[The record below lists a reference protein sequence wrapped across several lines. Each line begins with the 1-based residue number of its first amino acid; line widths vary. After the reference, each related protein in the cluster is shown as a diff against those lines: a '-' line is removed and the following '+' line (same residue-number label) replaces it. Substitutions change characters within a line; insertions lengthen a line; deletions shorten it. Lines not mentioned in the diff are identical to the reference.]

1 MSHPERLSP
10 AGGGSASTA
19 SKPPSVNGNGD
30 GQSGQSGLSLAEFA
44 KGRGLSQSAA
54 RPPLRQ
60 YIGQLWQRRHFVWTF
75 ATSKSISMYTTARL
89 GQLWQVLT
97 PLLNAAVYYLIFG
110 VLLKTSRGIP
120 DFIPFLVTGVFVFTF
135 TQRSVNTG
143 AKSVGD
149 NLSLIRALHFPR
161 ASLPFAYV
169 ILELQQLMMSLVV
182 LFIIVLAMGE
192 PLTVHWLLLIPVILL
207 QLAFNIGISLVVAR
221 LGAFARDITQLLPF
235 VLRTWFYFSGIIFS
249 VAHLENTFKNH
260 PWVVKLLEINPGYVY
275 VELSRHAL
283 LAKYRNYVEGL
294 HHPTGHL
301 WWYAI
306 IWAVVIFV
314 GGFLY
319 FYRAEERY
327 GRG

>member
-10 AGGGSASTA
+10 AGGGPASTA
-19 SKPPSVNGNGD
+19 SKPPRINGNGD
-30 GQSGQSGLSLAEFA
+30 AQSGPPGPSLAEFA
-44 KGRGLSQSAA
+44 IQRGLSQSAA

-60 YIGQLWQRRHFVWTF
+60 YIRQLWQRRHFVWTF
-75 ATSKSISMYTTARL
+75 ASSKSISLYTTARL

-182 LFIIVLAMGE
+182 LFVIVLVMGE
-192 PLTVHWLLLIPVILL
+192 PLTAHWLLLIPVILM

-235 VLRTWFYFSGIIFS
+235 VLRTWFYFSGVIFS
-249 VAHLENTFKNH
+249 VAHLQSTFKDH

-283 LAKYRNYVEGL
+283 LAKYRGFVEDL

-314 GGFLY
+314 GGFLF

>member
-1 MSHPERLSP
+1 MSHPEGLSP
-10 AGGGSASTA
+10 AGGGSASTV
-19 SKPPSVNGNGD
+19 SKPPSANGNGG
-30 GQSGQSGLSLAEFA
+30 GQTLADFA
-44 KGRGLSQSAA
+44 IGHGLSQSAA
-54 RPPLRQ
+54 RPPIRQ
-60 YIGQLWQRRHFVWTF
+60 YIGQLWQRRHFIWTF
-75 ATSKSISMYTTARL
+75 ASSKSISMYTTARL

-97 PLLNAAVYYLIFG
+97 PLLNAGVYYLIFG

-192 PLTVHWLLLIPVILL
+192 PLTVDWLLLIPVILL
-207 QLAFNIGISLVVAR
+207 QLSFNIGVSLVVAR

-235 VLRTWFYFSGIIFS
+235 LLRTWFYFSGVIFS
-249 VAHLENTFKNH
+249 VAHLEASFKNH
-260 PWVVKLLEINPGYVY
+260 PWVVKVLEINPGYVY

-283 LAKYRNYVEGL
+283 LAKYRNYVEDL
-294 HHPTGHL
+294 HHSTGHL
-301 WWYAI
+301 WWYAL
-306 IWAVVIFV
+306 IWAVVMFI
-314 GGFLY
+314 GGFLF

>member
-10 AGGGSASTA
+10 AGGESAGTVA
-19 SKPPSVNGNGD
+19 EAPGANGKG
-30 GQSGQSGLSLAEFA
+30 GESLADFA
-44 KGRGLSQSAA
+44 VRYGLTQSAA
-54 RPPLRQ
+54 RPRLRQ
-60 YIGQLWQRRHFVWTF
+60 YIRELWQRRHFVWTF
-75 ATSKSISMYTTARL
+75 ASSKSISMYTTSRL
-89 GQLWQVLT
+89 GQVWQVLT

-135 TQRSVNTG
+135 TQRSVNAG
-143 AKSVGD
+143 AKSVAD

-169 ILELQQLMMSLVV
+169 VLELQQLFMSLIV
-182 LFIIVLAMGE
+182 LFVIVLAMGE
-192 PLTVHWLLLIPVILL
+192 PLTLHWLLLVPVITM
-207 QLAFNIGISLVVAR
+207 QLIFNIGISLVVAR
-221 LGAFARDITQLLPF
+221 MGAFARDITQLLPF
-235 VLRTWFYFSGIIFS
+235 LLRTWLYFSGVIFS
-249 VAHLENTFKNH
+249 VVTLAKEPSIRDH
-260 PWVVKLLEINPGYVY
+260 PWIIKLLELNPGYVY

-283 LAKYRNYVEGL
+283 LAEYRDYVDKL
-294 HHPTGHL
+294 NHPTAQL

-306 IWAVVIFV
+306 FWAVVMFV
-314 GGFLY
+314 GGFWY

>member
-10 AGGGSASTA
+10 SGGGPASTVP
-19 SKPPSVNGNGD
+19 KPPRIPGNGG
-30 GQSGQSGLSLAEFA
+30 GQSLAEFA
-44 KGRGLSQSAA
+44 ISHGLTQSAA
-54 RPPLRQ
+54 RPRLLQ
-60 YIGQLWQRRHFVWTF
+60 YIRELWQRRHFVWTF
-75 ATSKSISMYTTARL
+75 ASSKSISLYTTARL

-97 PLLNAAVYYLIFG
+97 PLLNAGVYYLIFG
-110 VLLKTSRGIP
+110 LLLKTSRGLP

-143 AKSVGD
+143 SRSVGD

-192 PLTVHWLLLIPVILL
+192 PLTLHWLLLIPVILL

-235 VLRTWFYFSGIIFS
+235 ILRTWFYFSGVIFS
-249 VAHLENTFKNH
+249 VAHLEDSFRNH

-283 LAKYRNYVEGL
+283 LAKYRRYVEDL

-301 WWYAI
+301 WWYALV
-306 IWAVVIFV
+306 WAVAVFV
-314 GGFLY
+314 GGFLF

>member
-1 MSHPERLSP
+1 
-10 AGGGSASTA
+10 
-19 SKPPSVNGNGD
+19 
-30 GQSGQSGLSLAEFA
+30 
-44 KGRGLSQSAA
+44 
-54 RPPLRQ
+54 
-60 YIGQLWQRRHFVWTF
+60 
-75 ATSKSISMYTTARL
+75 MYTTARL
-89 GQLWQVLT
+89 GQVWQVLT

-143 AKSVGD
+143 SKSVGD

-169 ILELQQLMMSLVV
+169 VLELQQLFMSLAV
-182 LFIIVLAMGE
+182 LFVIVLAMGE
-192 PLTVHWLLLIPVILL
+192 PLTLHWFLLIPVILM

-221 LGAFARDITQLLPF
+221 LGAFTRDLTQLLPF
-235 VLRTWFYFSGIIFS
+235 LLRTWLYFSGVIFS
-249 VAHLENTFKNH
+249 VAKMQERFQDH
-260 PWVVKLLEINPGYVY
+260 PWVVKLLEINPGHVY
-275 VELSRHAL
+275 VELSRFAIL
-283 LAKYRNYVEGL
+283 DKYRSYVHDSL
-294 HHPTGHL
+294 HHQTTQL

-306 IWAVVIFV
+306 FWAVVMFI
-314 GGFLY
+314 GGFLF

>member
-19 SKPPSVNGNGD
+19 SKPPRVNGNGD
-30 GQSGQSGLSLAEFA
+30 GQSGQSGLSLADFA

-54 RPPLRQ
+54 RPPLRH

-75 ATSKSISMYTTARL
+75 ASSKSISMYTTARL

-97 PLLNAAVYYLIFG
+97 PLLNAGVYYLIFG
-110 VLLKTSRGIP
+110 LLLKTSRGIP

-169 ILELQQLMMSLVV
+169 ILELQQLMLSLVV
-182 LFIIVLAMGE
+182 LFAIVLAMGE
-192 PLTVHWLLLIPVILL
+192 PLTAHWLLLVPVILL

-221 LGAFARDITQLLPF
+221 IGAFARDITQLLPF

-249 VAHLENTFKNH
+249 VARLQNDFKDH
-260 PWVVKLLEINPGYVY
+260 PWVGKLLEINPGYVY

-283 LAKYRNYVEGL
+283 LAKYRDYVEGL

-301 WWYAI
+301 WWYALF
-306 IWAVVIFV
+306 WAVLMFV

>member
-10 AGGGSASTA
+10 AGGGSASTV
-19 SKPPSVNGNGD
+19 SKPPRINGNGG
-30 GQSGQSGLSLAEFA
+30 GQSLAEFA
-44 KGRGLSQSAA
+44 IQNGLSQSAA
-54 RPPLRQ
+54 RPPIRHYLR
-60 YIGQLWQRRHFVWTF
+60 QLWQRRHFIWTF
-75 ATSKSISMYTTARL
+75 ASSKSISMYTTARL
-89 GQLWQVLT
+89 GQVWQVLT
-97 PLLNAAVYYLIFG
+97 PLLNAGVYYLIFG
-110 VLLKTSRGIP
+110 VLLPTSRGLP

-182 LFIIVLAMGE
+182 LFVIVLAMGE
-192 PLTVHWLLLIPVILL
+192 PLTLHWLLLIPVILM
-207 QLAFNIGISLVVAR
+207 QLSFNIGISLVVAR

-235 VLRTWFYFSGIIFS
+235 VLRSWFYFSGVIFS
-249 VAHLENTFKNH
+249 VAKLQDRFSDH

-283 LAKYRNYVEGL
+283 LAKYRKYVEGL
-294 HHPTGHL
+294 HHPTAHL
-301 WWYAI
+301 WWYAL
-306 IWAVVIFV
+306 IWAVAMLI
-314 GGFLY
+314 GGFLF